1 MQTMWAFQLIG
12 KVAANKN
19 NNFNDWGYNGSQW
32 WSGVA
37 QNLAG
42 GGQVNPA
49 GGSQALVNGNPDLYL
64 KALECRFNN
73 RYS

>member
-1 MQTMWAFQLIG
+1 MTGVTTAH
-12 KVAANKN
+12 N
-19 NNFNDWGYNGSQW
+19 W

-49 GGSQALVNGNPDLYL
+49 GGSQALVDGNPDLYL
-64 KALECRFNN
+64 KDWNADSTTAILKSLVWTR
-73 RYS
+73 RVRAG